1 MNCCVISSP
10 AGANDP
16 RHRPLPR
23 GWLLAGLHPVPVP
36 LQETPAMS
44 PLFAAFVLVV
54 VATFYLLVLILL
66 ALMVCHFWLELKE
79 RLEERRRVRLGG
91 RP

>member
-1 MNCCVISSP
+1 
-10 AGANDP
+10 
-16 RHRPLPR
+16 
-23 GWLLAGLHPVPVP
+23 
-36 LQETPAMS
+36 MS
-44 PLFAAFVLVV
+44 PLFAAFVLVI